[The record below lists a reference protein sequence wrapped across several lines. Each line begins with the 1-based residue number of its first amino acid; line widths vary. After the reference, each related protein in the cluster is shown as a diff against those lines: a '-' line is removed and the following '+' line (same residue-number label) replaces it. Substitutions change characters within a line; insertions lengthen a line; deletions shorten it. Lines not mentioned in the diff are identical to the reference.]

1 MVQFPFLIAVDQPC
15 PAMNYIKCLI
25 MFVIFRLKFV
35 EMPVK
40 GVPKNAVLL
49 AAKVTTL

>member
-1 MVQFPFLIAVDQPC
+1 
-15 PAMNYIKCLI
+15 
-25 MFVIFRLKFV
+25 MFVIFSLKFV

-49 AAKVTTL
+49 AAKVTIIQELFLAHLKQF